1 MRHRKATLK
10 LNMSATHRNA
20 MLSNMVRSLFEAGK
34 IKTTLACA
42 KAAARQADKML
53 TLAKKNT
60 LSARRSA
67 ISFLR
72 SDNTVRKLFNEIREK
87 NQNRPG
93 GYTRVLRSGFRLGDG
108 APMAVL
114 ELVEKVT
121 VDVKEKPK
129 TIKDKIAAFKKKQE
143 AGKAEKA
150 EKKGKE
156 ETAAAKK

>member
-10 LNMSATHRNA
+10 LNMSSTHRNA
-20 MLSNMVRSLFEAGK
+20 MLSNMVRSLFEAGR

-42 KAAARQADKML
+42 KVAGRHAEKML

-60 LSARRSA
+60 LASRRDA
-67 ISFLR
+67 ISFLK
-72 SDNTVRKLFNEIREK
+72 SDIIVRKLFNEIREK

-93 GYTRVLRSGFRLGDG
+93 GYTRVIRAGFRLGDG

-121 VDVKEKPK
+121 VDVKVQPE

-143 AGKAEKA
+143 AGKTEKT